1 MLFKNVGFFGVYNKS
16 EVLDFVMLGDLTDQ
30 IDMNMEKVPKLSRR
44 VESKHKV
51 FNFGL
56 SGNLDESIKCI
67 NILNALDLNKH
78 GIQFLCFREEGI
90 SRTDDT
96 RKIRG
101 LIETKEGTTV
111 DGVMRFFRNLDAPL
125 WDCTSLVSLCE
136 DVNFWLYRS
145 GLVDKRSIGVVLEK
159 GTLTV
164 PPYSPLFK
172 VPEPEVEDLRDCW
185 TTCNTYCS

>member
-1 MLFKNVGFFGVYNKS
+1 MF
-16 EVLDFVMLGDLTDQ
+16 DFVALGDL

-44 VESKHKV
+44 IETKHKV
-51 FNFGL
+51 FDFAL
-56 SGNLDESIKCI
+56 VGNLGKCNECI

-78 GIQFLCFREEGI
+78 GIQFLWFREEGI

-96 RKIRG
+96 RSIRG

-136 DVNFWLYRS
+136 DVNYWLYRS
-145 GLVDKRSIGVVLEK
+145 RLVDKRSIGVVLEK

-172 VPEPEVEDLRDCW
+172 VKQ
-185 TTCNTYCS
+185 